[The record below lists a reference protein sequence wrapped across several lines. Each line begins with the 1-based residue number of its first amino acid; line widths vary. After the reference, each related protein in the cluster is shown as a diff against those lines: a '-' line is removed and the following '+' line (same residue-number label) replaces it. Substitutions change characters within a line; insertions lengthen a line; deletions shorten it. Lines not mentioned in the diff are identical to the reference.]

1 MTTPPHSK
9 PKNARSKRAA
19 DDRLPKLT
27 ENQKTTLLL
36 RGTTANELIQS
47 VLSDLHALKKPASIK
62 FSKKN
67 AIHPFEDAASL
78 EFLSGKNDASL
89 LVLGSSSK
97 KRPHN
102 LTVARTFDYKL
113 LDLHEFG
120 VDEATYRS
128 LASFV
133 GEKPR
138 VGMKPL
144 LLFSGDVWERDETM
158 KAVRALWMD
167 LLRGEAV
174 RSVDVEGLQYVLS
187 FVAAEEGRF
196 HVRGSMI
203 RTKKSGQKLPRVEV
217 EEAGPRLDLTVRR
230 VQAPTEEMLKEALKT
245 PWKQLV
251 CCTLPSLRLTAAD
264 EAQTKAKKNISMD
277 IIGDKIGRIHTGKQH
292 LDKLQSR
299 KMKGLKKRDVDD
311 MDEDDAATLVD
322 DDVVSEAEKAP
333 AAKPKKARRSQ

>member
-1 MTTPPHSK
+1 MYSK

-19 DDRLPKLT
+19 DERLPKLT
-27 ENQKTTLLL
+27 ENQKTTLVL
-36 RGTTANELIQS
+36 RGTTASELIQS
-47 VLSDLHALKKPASIK
+47 VLTDLHALKKPASIK

-67 AIHPFEDAASL
+67 DIRPFEDAAPL
-78 EFLSGKNDASL
+78 EFLSEKNDTSL

-102 LTVARTFDYKL
+102 LTLARTFAYKL

-158 KAVRALWMD
+158 KAVRALWID
-167 LLRGEAV
+167 FFRGEAV
-174 RSVDVEGLQYVLS
+174 SSVDVEGLQYVLS
-187 FVAAEEGRF
+187 FLATEEGKF

-203 RTKKSGQKLPRVEV
+203 RTKRSGQKLPRIEV

-230 VQAPTEEMLKEALKT
+230 VLPPSPEMLKEALKT

-251 CCTLPSLRLTAAD
+251 CCHPFTFAND
-264 EAQTKAKKNISMD
+264 
-277 IIGDKIGRIHTGKQH
+277 GG
-292 LDKLQSR
+292 
-299 KMKGLKKRDVDD
+299 
-311 MDEDDAATLVD
+311 
-322 DDVVSEAEKAP
+322 
-333 AAKPKKARRSQ
+333 